1 MLCVNSV
8 RKGKNKQI
16 AIVVYL
22 SRVLS
27 FAEVAHF
34 HGQVS
39 VSVYLIP
46 FYQIKQNI
54 SAMFTNI

>member
-1 MLCVNSV
+1 M
-8 RKGKNKQI
+8 

-46 FYQIKQNI
+46 FYQIKQKYI
-54 SAMFTNI
+54 SHVY